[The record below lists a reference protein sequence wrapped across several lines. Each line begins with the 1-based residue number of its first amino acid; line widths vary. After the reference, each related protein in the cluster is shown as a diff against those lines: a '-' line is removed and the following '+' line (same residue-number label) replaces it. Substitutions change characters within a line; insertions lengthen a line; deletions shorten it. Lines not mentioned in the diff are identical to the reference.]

1 MRFNNYY
8 QAADAWGKSEPLFAF
23 DRLKGPGENIEG
35 SINPVSRIGT
45 TVTEGQGVG
54 GTFRETLM
62 SAIRLGVRR
71 VELALQMGESQP
83 KVGAESYGKEVRDDI
98 RELAKVN
105 KVKIHSI
112 HTPTAIGNVSGMTRE
127 GFSEQQRE
135 SELNEIKKAIDFA
148 ADVTGGGAS
157 IVVHT
162 GEFPRN
168 ISDVNQYEKDTFGNK
183 GLGFEGFPGESK
195 EKIHFLVDDRTGQL
209 IKTIKEDQK
218 VITPEWMTKEINGQ
232 LVYVDEDDKPVK
244 SLSQRVPKTTKDNK
258 LSVKELSWDDVRKE
272 TEAYNRLL
280 PENERIR
287 PEQFVQYSMIDA
299 QQRTAEGYANHYEQ
313 GMIEEKNR
321 AINLILSNKRQTEIV
336 KDKEL
341 AREVY
346 MKQMDPS
353 YELSKD
359 SEIKLK
365 KIEENIKLS
374 KEEEREIDNRVKKVN
389 SELILGQRM
398 QARELEMMK
407 KHIKPADEFALNK
420 SVTSLAEL
428 GIEAFKEGKARKLDE
443 PLFIAPENIFPEM
456 GYGSHPQELIDLVKK
471 SRNRMVEMMTH
482 KEIEGKKNPYFD
494 PSISKEKAERIAK
507 DHIKATFD
515 TQHLGMWY
523 RYFDRKDK
531 PFSSE
536 QERLEEFNKWYLQW
550 VEKMQNEGIIG
561 NVHMLDGFGRGHT
574 HIPLGEGRHPVKT
587 AIHKLLEL
595 GYEGNISSE
604 GHEQGGV
611 RQIVKSWS
619 ELGSPIY
626 GSYGIEMGPGGM
638 GRARSFSD
646 VHNSYFDKMQSPYFV
661 FGEYAPSKDWSF
673 WSETPLE

>member
-23 DRLKGPGENIEG
+23 DRPSAPGENIEG
-35 SINPVSRIGT
+35 SITPVSRIGT

-83 KVGAESYGKEVRDDI
+83 RVGPESYGKDVRDDI
-98 RELAKVN
+98 RELAKIN

-112 HTPTAIGNVSGMTRE
+112 HSPTAIGNVSGMTRE

-168 ISDVNQYEKDTFGNK
+168 ISDVNEYERDTLGNK
-183 GLGFEGFPGESK
+183 GLRFEGFPGESK

-209 IKTIKEDQK
+209 IKTIKEDQM
-218 VITPEWMTKEINGQ
+218 VITPDWKTKEINGE
-232 LVYVDEDDKPVK
+232 LVYVDDDGNPVK
-244 SLSQRVPKTTKDNK
+244 ELSQRVPKTKDNK
-258 LSVKELSWDDVRKE
+258 LSIKELSWDDVRKE

-280 PENERIR
+280 PKNERIR

-299 QQRTAEGYANHYEQ
+299 QQRTAEGYANHYE
-313 GMIEEKNR
+313 EERNR
-321 AINLILSNKRQTEIV
+321 IKGQYMENILGTKIQREIK

-341 AREVY
+341 QNEILMQQSNPNYKLSDEAQRKLTKIKEEV
-346 MKQMDPS
+346 
-353 YELSKD
+353 
-359 SEIKLK
+359 
-365 KIEENIKLS
+365 KLS
-374 KEEEREIDNRVKKVN
+374 KEEEKNAENLVKNVN

-407 KHIKPADEFALNK
+407 KHIKPADDFALNK

-471 SRNRMVEMMTH
+471 SRNKMVEMMTQ

-494 PSISKEKAERIAK
+494 PSISREKAEKLAK

-550 VEKMQNEGIIG
+550 VEKMQKEEIIG

-574 HIPLGEGRHPVKT
+574 HVPISEGKHPVKT
-587 AIHKLLEL
+587 AIHKLLEM

-604 GHEQGGV
+604 GHEQGAV

-646 VHNSYFDKMQSPYFV
+646 VQNSYFDKIQSPYFV

>member
-1 MRFNNYY
+1 
-8 QAADAWGKSEPLFAF
+8 
-23 DRLKGPGENIEG
+23 
-35 SINPVSRIGT
+35 
-45 TVTEGQGVG
+45 
-54 GTFRETLM
+54 
-62 SAIRLGVRR
+62 
-71 VELALQMGESQP
+71 
-83 KVGAESYGKEVRDDI
+83 
-98 RELAKVN
+98 
-105 KVKIHSI
+105 
-112 HTPTAIGNVSGMTRE
+112 MTRE

-135 SELNEIKKAIDFA
+135 SEINEIKKAIDFA

-168 ISDVNQYEKDTFGNK
+168 ISDVNEYERDTLGNK

-218 VITPEWMTKEINGQ
+218 VITPDWMTKEINGQ
-232 LVYVDEDDKPVK
+232 LVYVDEDDNPVQ
-244 SLSQRVPKTTKDNK
+244 SLSQRVPKKTEDRK
-258 LSVKELSWDDVRKE
+258 LLVKELSWDDVRKQ
-272 TEAYNRLL
+272 TEAYNSLL
-280 PENERIR
+280 GKDEEKIR
-287 PEQFVQYSMIDA
+287 PEQFVQFSMIDA
-299 QQRTAEGYANHYEQ
+299 QQRTAEGWANHYEGQ
-313 GMIEEKNR
+313 MRREKEGIIDGILKNRKTLAEKKLYEDPDFQRELEMKKREPKYQISSKFQKMIEDID
-321 AINLILSNKRQTEIV
+321 A
-336 KDKEL
+336 
-341 AREVY
+341 
-346 MKQMDPS
+346 M
-353 YELSKD
+353 ELSD
-359 SEIKLK
+359 EEIK
-365 KIEENIKLS
+365 
-374 KEEEREIDNRVKKVN
+374 EIDKKVSEVN
-389 SELILGQRM
+389 NELILGQRM
-398 QARELEMMK
+398 QAKELEMMK
-407 KHIKPADEFALNK
+407 KHIKPADDFALNK

-443 PLFIAPENIFPEM
+443 PLFISPENIFPEM

-471 SRNRMVEMMTH
+471 SRNKMVEMMTE
-482 KEIEGKKNPYFD
+482 KEIDKKTNPYFD
-494 PSISKEKAERIAK
+494 PNISKEKAERIAK

-550 VEKMQNEGIIG
+550 VEKMQKEGIIG

-574 HIPLGEGRHPVKT
+574 HIPIGEGKHPVKT

-626 GSYGIEMGPGGM
+626 GSYGIEMGPGGA
-638 GRARSFSD
+638 GRARNFSD
-646 VHNSYFDKMQSPYFV
+646 IQNSYFDKMQSPYFV

>member
-1 MRFNNYY
+1 
-8 QAADAWGKSEPLFAF
+8 
-23 DRLKGPGENIEG
+23 
-35 SINPVSRIGT
+35 V
-45 TVTEGQGVG
+45 
-54 GTFRETLM
+54 
-62 SAIRLGVRR
+62 
-71 VELALQMGESQP
+71 P
-83 KVGAESYGKEVRDDI
+83 KV
-98 RELAKVN
+98 N
-105 KVKIHSI
+105 
-112 HTPTAIGNVSGMTRE
+112 
-127 GFSEQQRE
+127 
-135 SELNEIKKAIDFA
+135 
-148 ADVTGGGAS
+148 
-157 IVVHT
+157 
-162 GEFPRN
+162 
-168 ISDVNQYEKDTFGNK
+168 
-183 GLGFEGFPGESK
+183 
-195 EKIHFLVDDRTGQL
+195 
-209 IKTIKEDQK
+209 
-218 VITPEWMTKEINGQ
+218 NG
-232 LVYVDEDDKPVK
+232 
-244 SLSQRVPKTTKDNK
+244 K

-280 PENERIR
+280 KENERIR

-299 QQRTAEGYANHYEQ
+299 QQRTAEGWANHYENQ
-313 GMIEEKNR
+313 MDVERNR
-321 AINLILSNKRQTEIV
+321 AKQDKLMKKQQEEID
-336 KDKEL
+336 KDKDLANEL
-341 AREVY
+341 FMMRN
-346 MKQMDPS
+346 DPN
-353 YELSKD
+353 YKLSEESKR
-359 SEIKLK
+359 KLK
-365 KIEENIKLS
+365 EIEKIELS
-374 KEEEREIDNRVKKVN
+374 KEELRRINNNVTKVN

-428 GIEAFKEGKARKLDE
+428 GIEAFREGKARKLNE
-443 PLFIAPENIFPEM
+443 PIFIAPENIFPEV

-471 SRNRMVEMMTH
+471 SRNRMVEMMTQ
-482 KEIEGKKNPYFD
+482 KEIQGKNNPYFD
-494 PSISKEKAERIAK
+494 PNISKEKAERIAK

-550 VEKMQNEGIIG
+550 VEKMQKEGVIG

-574 HIPLGEGRHPVKT
+574 HIPIGEGRHPVKT

-604 GHEQGGV
+604 GHEQGAV
-611 RQIVKSWS
+611 RQIVKSWN

-646 VHNSYFDKMQSPYFV
+646 IQNSYFDKMQAPYFV

>member
-1 MRFNNYY
+1 
-8 QAADAWGKSEPLFAF
+8 
-23 DRLKGPGENIEG
+23 
-35 SINPVSRIGT
+35 
-45 TVTEGQGVG
+45 
-54 GTFRETLM
+54 
-62 SAIRLGVRR
+62 
-71 VELALQMGESQP
+71 
-83 KVGAESYGKEVRDDI
+83 
-98 RELAKVN
+98 
-105 KVKIHSI
+105 
-112 HTPTAIGNVSGMTRE
+112 
-127 GFSEQQRE
+127 
-135 SELNEIKKAIDFA
+135 
-148 ADVTGGGAS
+148 
-157 IVVHT
+157 
-162 GEFPRN
+162 
-168 ISDVNQYEKDTFGNK
+168 
-183 GLGFEGFPGESK
+183 
-195 EKIHFLVDDRTGQL
+195 
-209 IKTIKEDQK
+209 
-218 VITPEWMTKEINGQ
+218 
-232 LVYVDEDDKPVK
+232 
-244 SLSQRVPKTTKDNK
+244 
-258 LSVKELSWDDVRKE
+258 
-272 TEAYNRLL
+272 
-280 PENERIR
+280 
-287 PEQFVQYSMIDA
+287 MIDA

>member
-1 MRFNNYY
+1 MKMRFNNYY

-23 DRLKGPGENIEG
+23 DRPSAPGENIEG
-35 SINPVSRIGT
+35 SITPVSRIGT

-83 KVGAESYGKEVRDDI
+83 RVGPESYGKEVRDDI
-98 RELAKVN
+98 RELAKIN
-105 KVKIHSI
+105 KVKIHSV
-112 HTPTAIGNVSGMTRE
+112 HSPTSIGNVSGMTRE

-135 SELNEIKKAIDFA
+135 AELNEVKKAIDFA

-168 ISDVNQYEKDTFGNK
+168 ISDVNQYEKDTLGDK
-183 GLGFEGFPGESK
+183 GLWFEGFPGESK

-209 IKTIKEDQK
+209 IKTIKEDQR
-218 VITPEWMTKEINGQ
+218 VITPEWMTKEIDGK
-232 LVYVDEDDKPVK
+232 LVYVDENGDPVD
-244 SLSQRVPKTTKDNK
+244 SLSKRVPKVSNGK

-280 PENERIR
+280 KENERIR

-299 QQRTAEGYANHYEQ
+299 QQRTAEGWANHYENQ
-313 GMIEEKNR
+313 MDIERNR
-321 AINLILSNKRQTEIV
+321 AKQDKLMKKQQEEID
-336 KDKEL
+336 KDKDLANEL
-341 AREVY
+341 FMMRN
-346 MKQMDPS
+346 DPN
-353 YELSKD
+353 YELSEESKR
-359 SEIKLK
+359 KLK
-365 KIEENIKLS
+365 EIEKIELS
-374 KEEEREIDNRVKKVN
+374 PEELRRINNDITKVN

-407 KHIKPADEFALNK
+407 NHIKPADEFALNK

-428 GIEAFKEGKARKLDE
+428 GIEAFREGKARKLNE
-443 PLFIAPENIFPEM
+443 PIFIAPENIFPEV

-471 SRNRMVEMMTH
+471 SRNRMVEMMTQ
-482 KEIEGKKNPYFD
+482 KEIDGKKNPYFD

-550 VEKMQNEGIIG
+550 VEKMQKEGVIG

-574 HIPLGEGRHPVKT
+574 HIPIGEGRHPVKT

-604 GHEQGGV
+604 GHEQGAV
-611 RQIVKSWS
+611 RQIVKSWN

-646 VHNSYFDKMQSPYFV
+646 IQNSYFDKMQAPYFV